1 MIDDTFYIMDDIFL
15 EVKHACNEYSWRYF
29 GDPIYDTYSFESDEY
44 FNHINMLVL
53 QTWSSMRGFLM

>member
-29 GDPIYDTYSFESDEY
+29 GDPIYDTYSVESDEY

-53 QTWSSMRGFLM
+53 